1 MKLMIDAGII
11 ENPIPTINT
20 INEPFYPAS
29 LSLSF
34 LVTGIG
40 EFTRVNLKLGF
51 PVAALK
57 IAS

>member
-1 MKLMIDAGII
+1 MEAGII

-20 INEPFYPAS
+20 INDPFYPAS

-40 EFTRVNLKLGF
+40 EFITSNLKLGL
-51 PVAALK
+51 PVAALN
-57 IAS
+57 IASYAN